1 MYEENMEQK
10 LNCIQQKSFW
20 EYYNIL
26 NRKWRTIL
34 LPVLVIVLDLIMTL
48 FGSPFPKSSLLLV
61 QVLVVI
67 VAETFVIY
75 MEYRFYKDVFITK
88 VKKYNGTLFF
98 IIAVGLTTMLWL
110 SMIVPIMS
118 KGELLSWAIGGVIF
132 SLIMVGIVLPS
143 MNEFARKYAVQA

>member
-1 MYEENMEQK
+1 
-10 LNCIQQKSFW
+10 
-20 EYYNIL
+20 
-26 NRKWRTIL
+26 
-34 LPVLVIVLDLIMTL
+34 MTL

-132 SLIMVGIVLPS
+132 SLNMVGIVLPS
-143 MNEFARKYAVQA
+143 MNGFARKYAVQA